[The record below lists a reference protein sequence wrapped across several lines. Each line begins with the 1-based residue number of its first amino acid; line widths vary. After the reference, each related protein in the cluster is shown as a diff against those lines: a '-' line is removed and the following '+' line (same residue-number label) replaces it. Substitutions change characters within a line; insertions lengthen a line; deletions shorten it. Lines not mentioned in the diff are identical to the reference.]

1 MPDSGLNLLPGSQMS
16 SPGLDH
22 CLSAGA
28 GHIGTQNQCSVNKL
42 DRRWLLEAGSCLGS
56 HFDNE
61 RCSVTGGGKFAPF
74 FAFWHNAQAGFELVN
89 LLLQH
94 SECCAIT

>member
-1 MPDSGLNLLPGSQMS
+1 MPESGLNLLPGSQMS

-42 DRRWLLEAGSCLGS
+42 DRRWLLEAGSCLGN
-56 HFDNE
+56 HFNNE

-74 FAFWHNAQAGFELVN
+74 LVCIISVSLLSGTMLRLALN
-89 LLLQH
+89 L
-94 SECCAIT
+94 